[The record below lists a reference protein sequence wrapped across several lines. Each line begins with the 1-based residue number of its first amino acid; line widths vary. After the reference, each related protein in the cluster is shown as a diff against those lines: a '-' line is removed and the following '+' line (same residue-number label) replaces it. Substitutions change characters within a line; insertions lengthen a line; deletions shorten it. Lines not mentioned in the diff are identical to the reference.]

1 MNFSHEPIL
10 AMLSGWEIFMIAMVL
25 LLLFGAK
32 RLPELFRSMGKAT
45 KEFQKARTEVED
57 DIRTVMHQD
66 PSIEGQE
73 HESPVEET
81 HSETASEPET
91 VSEPE
96 KERT

>member
-1 MNFSHEPIL
+1 
-10 AMLSGWEIFMIAMVL
+10 MLSGWEIFIIAMVL

-45 KEFQKARTEVED
+45 KEFQKARNEVEG
-57 DIRTVMHQD
+57 DIRTVMSQDSTIDHQGAE
-66 PSIEGQE
+66 P
-73 HESPVEET
+73 HAEET
-81 HSETASEPET
+81 HADSIP

>member
-1 MNFSHEPIL
+1 MNFSQQPIL

-66 PSIEGQE
+66 PSIEEQE
-73 HESPVEET
+73 NHAAET
-81 HSETASEPET
+81 HSETVA
-91 VSEPE
+91 EPE
-96 KERT
+96 KEPT

>member
-1 MNFSHEPIL
+1 
-10 AMLSGWEIFMIAMVL
+10 MIAMVL

-66 PSIEGQE
+66 PSIEEQE
-73 HESPVEET
+73 GENHAAET
-81 HSETASEPET
+81 HSETVA
-91 VSEPE
+91 EPE
-96 KERT
+96 KEPT

>member
-1 MNFSHEPIL
+1 
-10 AMLSGWEIFMIAMVL
+10 MLSGWEIFMIAMVL

-66 PSIEGQE
+66 SSIDHQE
-73 HESPVEET
+73 TDDHAEET
-81 HSETASEPET
+81 HSET

>member
-1 MNFSHEPIL
+1 
-10 AMLSGWEIFMIAMVL
+10 MLSGWEIFMIAMVL

-66 PSIEGQE
+66 PSIEEQE
-73 HESPVEET
+73 GENHAAET
-81 HSETASEPET
+81 HSETVP
-91 VSEPE
+91 EPE
-96 KERT
+96 KEPT

>member
-1 MNFSHEPIL
+1 MNFPNEGIL

-66 PSIEGQE
+66 SSIDHQE
-73 HESPVEET
+73 TDQHAEEAHT
-81 HSETASEPET
+81 EP

-96 KERT
+96 KERS